1 MGQQKKTLN
10 SVFFFIL
17 TIIKELISLNN
28 KKKKHMKKASLS
40 ILILFALIY
49 TCIGQT
55 PTNQQP
61 RSWNMTPNYE
71 YSERWTDVNY
81 VGDGKEYHN
90 LDIYLPK
97 EIKST
102 YKPII
107 IIYGSAW
114 FSNNAKGA
122 ALMSLAQ
129 PLLDAGYAV
138 ISINHRSSGDA
149 VWPAQINDVK
159 AAIRFVRAKAKSYKL
174 DSSWIGITGF
184 SSGGHLSSFAGVTNG
199 DKTLTVGNT
208 TIDVEGSLGDFPSI
222 SSKVDAVVDWFGP
235 VDMTTMNNCDSP
247 NDDDSPEAAL
257 IGGDPRTNPEM
268 IKLISPVFFIDKKDV
283 PFLLFHGDKDETVPQ
298 CQSANFY
305 EALKKGK
312 VKATYVPVPG
322 GGHGPGCLVKENYD
336 KMVEFFNQEGGKK

>member
-1 MGQQKKTLN
+1 MKKT
-10 SVFFFIL
+10 
-17 TIIKELISLNN
+17 
-28 KKKKHMKKASLS
+28 SLS

-235 VDMTTMNNCDSP
+235 VDMERMNPTCDSTNGP
-247 NDDDSPEAAL
+247 ESPEAAL

-268 IKLISPVFFIDKKDV
+268 IKLISPINFIDRKDV
-283 PFLLFHGDKDETVPQ
+283 PFFLIHGDKDETVPQ
-298 CQSANFY
+298 CQSIYLN
-305 EALKKGK
+305 EALQKGK
-312 VKATYVPVPG
+312 VKSTFVSVPG
-322 GGHGPGCLVKENYD
+322 GGHGPGCLVKEYYD
-336 KMVEFFNQEGGKK
+336 MMVDFFNKEGGR